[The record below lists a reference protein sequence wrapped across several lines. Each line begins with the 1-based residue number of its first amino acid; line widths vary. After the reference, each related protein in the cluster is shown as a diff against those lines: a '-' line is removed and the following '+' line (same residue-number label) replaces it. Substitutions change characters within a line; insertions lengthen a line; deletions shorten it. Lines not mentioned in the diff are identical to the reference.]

1 MKRSVVDIGLELL
14 RAEGALRVPEPT
26 IDTVES
32 TDVNLGGEEDDDE
45 SELKVMQALT
55 NQLQAMTD
63 RLSLAETVK
72 ALSEQVT
79 ALSGMVQH
87 LCTLVIQPRIKV
99 PVRDEAGRIIE
110 VHEIAAPIPEMGM
123 MSDGPDA
130 D

>member
-1 MKRSVVDIGLELL
+1 MKKSVVDIGMEIL
-14 RAEGALRVPEPT
+14 RAEGALRVPEPK
-26 IDTVES
+26 VES
-32 TDVNLGGEEDDDE
+32 DDVNLEEEEDDDE

-87 LCTLVIQPRIKV
+87 LCTLVTQPRIKV

-110 VHEIAAPIPEMGM
+110 VREVVTPMAEPTDPY
-123 MSDGPDA
+123 DA

>member
-1 MKRSVVDIGLELL
+1 MKKSVVDIGMEIL
-14 RAEGALRVPEPT
+14 RAEGALRVPEPK
-26 IDTVES
+26 VES
-32 TDVNLGGEEDDDE
+32 DDVNLGEEEDDDE

-87 LCTLVIQPRIKV
+87 LCTLVTQPRIKV

-110 VHEIAAPIPEMGM
+110 VREVAAPMPEMGEM
-123 MSDGPDA
+123 NDDLDA

>member
-1 MKRSVVDIGLELL
+1 MKRSVVDIGMEIL
-14 RAEGALRVPEPT
+14 RAEGALRVPEPN
-26 IDTVES
+26 VES
-32 TDVNLGGEEDDDE
+32 DDVNLENEEDEE

-79 ALSGMVQH
+79 ALSSMVQH
-87 LCTLVIQPRIKV
+87 LCTLVTQPRVKV

-110 VHEIAAPIPEMGM
+110 VREVVTPPVEPADPY
-123 MSDGPDA
+123 DA

>member
-1 MKRSVVDIGLELL
+1 MKRSVVDIGMEIL
-14 RAEGALRVPEPT
+14 RAEGALRVPEPK
-26 IDTVES
+26 VES
-32 TDVNLGGEEDDDE
+32 DDVNLENEEDEE

-79 ALSGMVQH
+79 ALSSMVQH
-87 LCTLVIQPRIKV
+87 LCTLVTQPRVKV

-110 VHEIAAPIPEMGM
+110 VREVVTPPVEPADPY
-123 MSDGPDA
+123 DA